1 MKLNTSATL
10 VMAKTHEGGPAK
22 NINAYDQLRRSVCSC
37 LLWEDGFY
45 ESGQSIGKRI
55 EEMADKVSPDKLASL
70 AIEARKVHNLRHVP
84 LLLLTCLAKR
94 GGPLV
99 SQTIEKV
106 ISRADELSELL
117 AIYWRNGK
125 TPISN
130 QMKIGLASA
139 FKKFDEYSLAKYNR
153 DGAVKLRDVLF
164 LSHAKP
170 DNEQQGALW
179 KRLINNELA
188 TPETWEVMLS
198 AGKDKKTSF
207 ENLLKEGKLGY
218 LALLRNLRNM
228 AESNVDMN
236 LAKNAIL
243 ARKGADRVL
252 PFRFVAAARAC
263 PQMEAVLDQALSENI
278 SESPILEGTTVV
290 LVDVSGSMSE
300 KLSSKS
306 DLTRLDAAAA
316 LASVIHAEKL
326 RVWSFSDT
334 LQEVPPRRGMAGVD
348 AVIRSQPHSGTYLGR
363 AIETINQNVPCDRL
377 IVITDEQS
385 ADRVPSPKAKKAY
398 MINVASNK
406 NGVGYGK
413 GWNHIDGFSEGVLR
427 YIQAVED

>member
-1 MKLNTSATL
+1 MKLNTSTTL

-45 ESGQSIGKRI
+45 ESGQTIGKRI
-55 EEMADKVSPDKLASL
+55 EELAAKVPPEKLASL
-70 AIEARKVHNLRHVP
+70 TVEARKVHNLRHAP
-84 LLLLTCLAKR
+84 LLLLACLAKR
-94 GGPLV
+94 GGPIV
-99 SQTIEKV
+99 SHTIERV

-125 TPISN
+125 TPLSK
-130 QMKIGLASA
+130 QMKIGLAAA
-139 FKKFDEYSLAKYNR
+139 FKKFNEYALAKYNR
-153 DGAVKLRDVLF
+153 DGSVKLRDVLF

-170 DNEQQGALW
+170 DNDQQAALW

-228 AESNVDMN
+228 AEAKVDMK
-236 LAKNAIL
+236 LVKDAIL
-243 ARKGADRVL
+243 ARKGADKVL

-263 PQMEAVLDQALSENI
+263 PQMESVLDQALSENI
-278 SESPILEGTTVV
+278 SEAPIFEGNTVV
-290 LVDVSGSMSE
+290 LVDVSGSMGE

-306 DLTRLDAAAA
+306 DLTRRDAAAA
-316 LASVIHAEKL
+316 LASVIHAENL
-326 RVWSFSDT
+326 RVWTFSNI
-334 LQEVPPRRGMAGVD
+334 LVEIPPRRGMAGVD
-348 AVIRSQPHSGTYLGR
+348 AVNRSQSHGGTYLGN
-363 AIETINQNVPCDRL
+363 AISIINQDVTCDRL

-385 ADRVPSPKAKKAY
+385 ADRVPAPAAKRAY
-398 MINVASNK
+398 MINVASYK

-413 GWNHIDGFSEGVLR
+413 GWSHIDGFSEGVLR
-427 YIQAVED
+427 YIQAIED